1 MKIATIKGN
10 YFTVGIAIL
19 GFLGACGNPATEQ
32 KEKPE
37 SPQPSLNL
45 TTDSL
50 RLMQPSYSLSLPA
63 ELKPYEQ
70 VQVYAKVN
78 GFVQKLLVDRGAYVR
93 KNQLLAILEAPEM
106 GQQYLSDK
114 AGQEKMNSDY
124 NFAQQ
129 AYERLKEAS
138 STEGAVSPIELDRA
152 KSMML
157 SAKSAYEASK
167 AGTAHTGQLQS
178 YLRILAPFDG
188 IITERNSSVGAL
200 VGPGSNQ
207 SLFSIAQS
215 QKLRLTLSIPEK
227 HAASISDAMSAS
239 FSVSSLPG
247 EIFTAK
253 LSRSS
258 GTLDAQHRSLV
269 LEFDVDNSQHKLQGG
284 EYAQVKLNLQRKAAS
299 FWVSP
304 KQIVNASSGPFVMTL
319 KENSLQRVAVK
330 EGIRVDSLQEIF
342 GDLDPADLILKH
354 PSEEIKEGKLN

>member
-1 MKIATIKGN
+1 MKIAKKTGN
-10 YFTVGIAIL
+10 YFML
-19 GFLGACGNPATEQ
+19 GLCTISLLGACGSPAEEKTEQ
-32 KEKPE
+32 QE
-37 SPQPSLNL
+37 SVKASPNL
-45 TTDSL
+45 ATDSL
-50 RLMQPSYSLSLPA
+50 RLMQPTYTLSLPG
-63 ELKPYEQ
+63 ELKPYEE
-70 VQVYAKVN
+70 VQIYAKVN

-152 KSMML
+152 KSAML

-167 AGTAHTGQLQS
+167 AGTAHTAQLQN

-188 IITERNSSVGAL
+188 VITERNISVGAL

-207 SLFSIAQS
+207 PLFAIAQG
-215 QKLRLTLSIPEK
+215 QKLRLTLAIPEK
-227 HAASISDAMSAS
+227 HAASISEAMTAN
-239 FSVSSLPG
+239 FTVSSLPG
-247 EIFTAK
+247 ENFTAR

-258 GTLDAQHRSLV
+258 GTLDAQNRSLV
-269 LEFDVDNSQHKLQGG
+269 LEFDVDNSQKKLQGG
-284 EYAQVKLNLQRKAAS
+284 EYAQVKLNLQRRAAS

-304 KQIVNASSGPFVMTL
+304 KAVVNASSGPFVMTL
-319 KENSLQRVAVK
+319 KDNNLQRVTVK
-330 EGIRVDSLQEIF
+330 EGIRIDTLQEIF
-342 GDLDPADLILKH
+342 GDLSPTDLILKN
-354 PSEEIKEGKLN
+354 PSEEIKEGKVN